1 MMISISFFL
10 FYFFMDH
17 MLTIVILVESS
28 VMSIFFGTNG
38 IVEGRTF

>member
-1 MMISISFFL
+1 MIIISLFFL

-28 VMSIFFGTNG
+28 VMSIFLALMG
-38 IVEGRTF
+38 

>member
-1 MMISISFFL
+1 MMIIISLFFSFF
-10 FYFFMDH
+10 FIDH